1 MEQMTLIQAMTVM
14 QKHVEADVKDE
25 EVLNAWHIIR
35 NQTTQM
41 IGTMITLRQIFEADH
56 TVEDVMTELGTH
68 EKHDP

>member
-35 NQTTQM
+35 NQVTQM
-41 IGTMITLRQIFEADH
+41 IGTMITMRQIFEADH
-56 TVEDVMTELGTH
+56 TAEDVMTELGTH